1 MAAQTESDR
10 PEPELSIVPVIAK
23 AAVVLG
29 GISLVRDAFRHRR
42 LLFIMAAAGGAAVFL
57 NKALAESAGHG
68 RPRKFR
74 GDAGAPSFPG
84 EHLRP
89 ATQRPVD
96 EIDEASMESFPASDP
111 PPSYR
116 RA

>member
-1 MAAQTESDR
+1 MTQDNEDI
-10 PEPELSIVPVIAK
+10 SIVPLIAK
-23 AAVVLG
+23 AAILAG
-29 GISLVRDAFRHRR
+29 GLSLVRDAFRHRR
-42 LLFIMAAAGGAAVFL
+42 LLFGMAAAGAAAVYL
-57 NKALAESAGHG
+57 NKMISEDQHGAG

-74 GDAGAPSFPG
+74 GDAGSPSFPG
-84 EHLRP
+84 EHVRP

-96 EIDEASMESFPASDP
+96 EVDEASMESFPASDP